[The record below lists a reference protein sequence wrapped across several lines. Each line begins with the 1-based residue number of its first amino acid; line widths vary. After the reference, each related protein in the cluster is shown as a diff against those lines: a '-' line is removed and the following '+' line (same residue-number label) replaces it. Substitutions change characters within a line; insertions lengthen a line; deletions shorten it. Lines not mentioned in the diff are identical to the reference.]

1 MTLRWILRSAAI
13 VGVLALTVA
22 AASAD
27 EASQTFKAK
36 LSGFQESPPK
46 LSPSVGHF
54 QATVTGTTLSYT
66 LTFTALSSPAFMAH
80 IHFGQPGVNGGI
92 FLWLCGSASAPG
104 PAGTPACPAGGGTV
118 SRSGVTAA
126 DIQAVAAQNVP
137 AGSFEAAMSI
147 LASGDAY
154 VNVHTTNFP
163 GGEIRGQVKS
173 EDD

>member
-1 MTLRWILRSAAI
+1 M
-13 VGVLALTVA
+13 
-22 AASAD
+22 
-27 EASQTFKAK
+27 
-36 LSGFQESPPK
+36 
-46 LSPSVGHF
+46 
-54 QATVTGTTLSYT
+54 
-66 LTFTALSSPAFMAH
+66 
-80 IHFGQPGVNGGI
+80 
-92 FLWLCGSASAPG
+92 
-104 PAGTPACPAGGGTV
+104 

-154 VNVHTTNFP
+154 INVHTTNFP